1 MLKDNVTVM
10 DGLSESA
17 ADLKS
22 VMFRVQSE
30 FEEARKG
37 KLPEALRLW
46 YEISQQYEELDKA
59 RKELY
64 AQIEQMS
71 RATLPEMLDESDV
84 KTITLELDG
93 GRKVRFTKNARVS
106 CSMVDKEG
114 GMNWLRESGNEALIQ
129 ETVNSST
136 LSAFAKQYIEDE
148 GRDLPPEMFKMSTLN
163 YISATKA

>member
-1 MLKDNVTVM
+1 MEETNSMLSIACGQMQALNQIV
-10 DGLSESA
+10 GGA
-17 ADLKS
+17 
-22 VMFRVQSE
+22 

-46 YEISQQYEELDKA
+46 YDISQQYEELDKA

-136 LSAFAKQYIEDE
+136 LSAFAKQYVEDE